1 MEMKIIKQIQVN
13 AAAFQKWVVA
23 SIPSLS
29 VDVWEDKWELF
40 VSNPLP
46 LSPEMEVEEEWDV
59 LMDAAL
65 QSDVVEVRHIATN
78 GDIVGCRK
86 NNETFHCFFMGD
98 AERINSLEEMSKE
111 VEENFTFDQWKE
123 LAQGINVD

>member
-1 MEMKIIKQIQVN
+1 MEMKIIKQIKVTQEV
-13 AAAFQKWVVA
+13 FQKWLVA
-23 SIPSLS
+23 AMPSLRC
-29 VDVWEDKWELF
+29 DVWEDKWELF
-40 VSNPLP
+40 VSSPLP

-59 LMDAAL
+59 MIDAAL
-65 QSDVVEVRHIATN
+65 ESEVAEVRHIADN

-86 NNETFHCFFMGD
+86 NGKSFHCFFMGD

-111 VEENFTFDQWKE
+111 VEENFTLDQWKE